1 MILFER
7 AEIATMIASLRFYQ
21 REISKAVIPDHHPE
35 YWFEEI
41 ATDGGTL
48 ISLDSDGI
56 EELIETK
63 LQMLQRE

>member
-7 AEIATMIASLRFYQ
+7 AEIATMIAALRFYQ
-21 REISKAVIPDHHPE
+21 QELTHGRLPIDKPE
-35 YWFEEI
+35 RWFDEI

-48 ISLDSDGI
+48 ISLDNEDI
-56 EELIETK
+56 DELIETK